1 MSDNRSEREYP
12 ARPMVGVGAVV
23 WDGGRVLLARRG
35 KPPAK
40 GSWSLPGGL
49 VELGE
54 TVEEAVQREVRE
66 ECGIEVAVADL
77 LGVFEPLYR
86 EPDGRILYHYVV
98 LDFLAHHRGGELH
111 AGDDAADGRW
121 VAPADLGK
129 YDLLPATRDMI
140 ERALVRVGVTAGAG
154 K

>member
-1 MSDNRSEREYP
+1 MSDNQSEREYP

-23 WDGGRVLLARRG
+23 WDGSRVLLARRG

-40 GSWSLPGGL
+40 DSWSLPGGL
-49 VELGE
+49 IELGE
-54 TVEEAVQREVRE
+54 TVEEAVRREVRE

-98 LDFLAHHRGGELH
+98 LDFLAHHLSGELR
-111 AGDDAADGRW
+111 AGDDASDARW
-121 VAPADLGK
+121 VAPADLG
-129 YDLLPATRDMI
+129 
-140 ERALVRVGVTAGAG
+140 ALYTTAGDA
-154 K
+154 